1 MAKYYNCE
9 IFILRSVHSNLVYIG
24 YTTNTTI
31 NDILKNLKYIY
42 DNDQLKSVKL
52 EVIFDLGNVQI
63 TSINKN
69 IYKDLNEIH
78 NKLKEIKAIYKP
90 YCINPNNDIEDQ
102 QQHQLHQQQQQQHQQ
117 QQQQQQQHQRQQEI
131 NKDSVNYRLQLD
143 EIIRSNIEADKKQ
156 KPKTKEKKHK
166 KKKKKK
172 QHEQHEQR
180 EADKQELEHKPD
192 IHEQQE
198 ADKQEADKQELEQE
212 QQASASSQSS
222 GATKRRS
229 SLDKQEREHKPDI
242 HEQQEQQQDMFFCQT
257 CKINMKIKSKLRHIR
272 SSRHKKKMFLNQN

>member
-180 EADKQELEHKPD
+180 EA
-192 IHEQQE
+192 
-198 ADKQEADKQELEQE
+198 
-212 QQASASSQSS
+212 SASSQSS